1 MSLIFLGN
9 LSPKEI
15 ETRLGITLSQED
27 KDYLTLHRQ
36 ETINDTP
43 LGEGKYHCY
52 DIPFMVMCDTAQ
64 TAETMKALFMRYY
77 PFPNKV
83 TFQIGW
89 ER

>member
-1 MSLIFLGN
+1 MIFLGN

-15 ETRLGITLSQED
+15 ESRLGITFSQED
-27 KDYLTLHRQ
+27 KDFLTLHRQ
-36 ETINDTP
+36 ETINNTP
-43 LGEGKYHCY
+43 LGESTWHCY
-52 DIPFMVMCDTAQ
+52 DIPLMVMCDTAQ

>member
-1 MSLIFLGN
+1 MIFLGN

-15 ETRLGITLSQED
+15 ESRLGITFSQED
-27 KDYLTLHRQ
+27 KDFLTPLRQ

-43 LGEGKYHCY
+43 LEKGKWHCY
-52 DIPFMVMCDTAQ
+52 DIPFMFMCDTAQ

-77 PFPNKV
+77 PFPNKI